1 VKTINKIL
9 VLVFSVLYL
18 FLSTGVMLFQTHCEC
33 LGSAS
38 VSLFVAADSCDDAI
52 SEDDCCSTRSNCIN
66 SQTEEKL
73 HSCGCESPV
82 VSYLKLSEHFDEG
95 SNFEYPLAKII
106 NMLNVAVIETVEQI
120 LPEKS
125 PINFTHYSRPENK
138 KAGRNLINFLNQ
150 RKIALSL

>member
-1 VKTINKIL
+1 M
-9 VLVFSVLYL
+9 LVFSVLYL